1 MRWYL
6 LAKSASTVLT
16 NTVNLYISSEHNTAI
31 RTLAKSTDLKT
42 QLDGY
47 AYEALSMFLHPF

>member
-1 MRWYL
+1 M
-6 LAKSASTVLT
+6 LT
-16 NTVNLYISSEHNTAI
+16 NAVNLYIGSEHDTAI

-47 AYEALSMFLHPF
+47 AYEALSMFLRPFEVPF